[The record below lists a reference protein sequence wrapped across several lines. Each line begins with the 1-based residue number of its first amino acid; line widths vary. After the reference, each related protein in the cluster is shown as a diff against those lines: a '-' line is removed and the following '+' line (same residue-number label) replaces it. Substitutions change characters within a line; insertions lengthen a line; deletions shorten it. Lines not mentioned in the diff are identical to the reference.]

1 MDFIIFDTWIFFYQ
15 LMIIRLYYQ
24 IDTIELNFVW
34 TIFFQKMSH
43 TLMNTP
49 TKANI
54 ENQMKINANK
64 GLSSMSTNLDC
75 VHYR

>member
-1 MDFIIFDTWIFFYQ
+1 MNFLSTND
-15 LMIIRLYYQ
+15 IRLYYQ
-24 IDTIELNFVW
+24 IDIIGLNFMW
-34 TIFFQKMSH
+34 TLKMSH

-54 ENQMKINANK
+54 KNQLKINANK

-75 VHYR
+75 MNYK